1 MEDIIIRKRFTKEF
15 RDEAVQLTI
24 NGDIPQRQLAED
36 LGVGKSTLFKWMTDY
51 RQKQGSM
58 NSDVTPVN
66 ELKLE
71 LRRLRKENRILRE
84 ERDILKKATAF
95 FASQK

>member
-1 MEDIIIRKRFTKEF
+1 MTRKRFTKEF
-15 RDEAVQLTI
+15 RDEAVQLAI
-24 NGDIPQRQLAED
+24 NSDIPQRQLAED
-36 LGVGKSTLFKWMTDY
+36 LGVGKSTLFKWVSDY
-51 RQKQGSM
+51 RKKQGLSI
-58 NSDVTPVN
+58 NVVKPAN

-71 LRRLRKENRILRE
+71 LLRLRKENKILRE